1 MKNEQQ
7 MLAEAYQDTHD
18 ATLTCYDIDRI
29 EEEWLTRQKQAA
41 AIDEMHRLTRPRNR
55 KAPHEI

>member
-7 MLAEAYQDTHD
+7 MLEEAYQDTHD

-29 EEEWLTRQKQAA
+29 EEEWLTRHRKMAI
-41 AIDEMHRLTRPRNR
+41 IDEVHRLTRPRGR
-55 KAPHEI
+55 KVPHEI